1 MRRSLAF
8 GLRPLLEPL
17 TKTKTKKPK
26 TKDQRPKTKSN
37 MHKLLQDLRYATRT
51 LVKKPGFVLVAVV
64 TLALGI
70 GGSTAI
76 FTVVNSALLRGL
88 PYRSSNELYH
98 LWERTPQKEFNRREF
113 SYPDYQDYQQ
123 NSVFTGLAGYTG
135 GGAILSGSGEPES
148 VPAARASANFFS
160 VLGVDPIVGRTFQDG
175 EDKPGGPKVT
185 VLTYGLWQRK
195 FGGDPNAVGKQLT
208 INGESYTVI
217 GVLPQTFQ
225 FALRPA
231 DLWLPYQPT
240 PNQLSRRF
248 MHGTNLIGRLK
259 PGVSANQAQSE
270 LSVIASRIEQQ
281 FKDSHAGT
289 VATLVPLQEEVVGNV
304 RPILFVLLAAV
315 GFVLLIACANV
326 ASLLLTRS
334 LARQKEVAVR
344 SALGASRWRV
354 IRQLLTESLLLSIVG
369 GAAGLL
375 IAYWGTPA
383 LVAVLPQSQLNAMP
397 FLKSVQIDRSILLF
411 SFGLSLLT
419 GLIFGLAPA
428 LHSSSL
434 DLNEVL
440 KEGGRN
446 TSAGVGYRLRSAM
459 VISEIALAVVLLI
472 GAGLMMKSL
481 FRLLQTNV
489 GFKTENLLTMTIV
502 LPATK
507 YTEDS
512 QCIAFN
518 DQLKERVQSLPGVAN
533 TGTVNILPL
542 NGGNTTRFIVEG
554 DPVPPPG
561 QEVEANI
568 RTVNDTYF
576 QTLGVPLLAGRM
588 FDESDKTGGQDVVI
602 IGKSVADKV
611 FPGRDPVGRKIKY
624 TALDSEALLIV
635 GVVGDVKIT
644 GLDQAIKPV
653 LYYPFRQSASI
664 FANLV
669 VRTKGDPTV
678 LANAVRSEVR
688 NIEPGAAILN
698 VNSMDE
704 MISQTP
710 ASFMRR
716 FPALL
721 ISIFAAVALLLASIG
736 IYGVVSYSVSQQTHF
751 IGIRMALGASP
762 ADILKMVM
770 KQGVVLA
777 LLGVGIG
784 VTAAFG
790 LMRLLRDLLF
800 EVKTTDVS
808 TFVFV
813 SAVLFVVALLACF
826 LPARRATKVDPLV
839 ALRYE

>member
-1 MRRSLAF
+1 M
-8 GLRPLLEPL
+8 
-17 TKTKTKKPK
+17 T
-26 TKDQRPKTKSN
+26 
-37 MHKLLQDLRYATRT
+37 KLLQDLRYGVRT
-51 LVKKPGFVLVAVV
+51 LIKKPGFVLVAVV

-76 FTVVNSALLRGL
+76 FTVVNAALLRGL
-88 PYRSSNELYH
+88 PYKSSNQLYH
-98 LWERTPQKEFNRREF
+98 LWERTPQKEFNKREF

-123 NSVFTGLAGYTG
+123 NSVFDGLAAYTGG
-135 GGAILSGSGEPES
+135 GGAILSGNGEPES
-148 VPAARASANFFS
+148 IPAVRASANFFS
-160 VLGVDPIVGRTFQDG
+160 VLGVDPLVGRTFQNG

-185 VLTYGLWQRK
+185 VLTYGFWQRK
-195 FGGDPNAVGKQLT
+195 FGGDPGVVGRALT

-217 GVLPQTFQ
+217 GVLPASFQ
-225 FALRPA
+225 FALRPS

-248 MHGTNLIGRLK
+248 LHGTNLIGRLK
-259 PGVSANQAQSE
+259 SDVSAAQAQSE

-281 FKDSHAGT
+281 YKDSHAGT
-289 VATLVPLQEEVVGNV
+289 QATLLPLQEEVVGSV
-304 RPILFVLLAAV
+304 RPILLVLLAAV

-334 LARQKEVAVR
+334 LARQKEVAIR

-354 IRQLLTESLLLSIVG
+354 IRQLLTESLALSVIG

-383 LVAVLPQSQLNAMP
+383 LVASLPQSQLNAMP
-397 FLKSVQIDRSILLF
+397 FLKSLHIDASILAF

-419 GLIFGLAPA
+419 GLVFGLAPA
-428 LHSSSL
+428 MQSSRL

-446 TSAGVGYRLRSAM
+446 SSAGAGHRLRSAM
-459 VISEIALAVVLLI
+459 VVSEIALAVVLLI

-481 FRLLQTNV
+481 YRLLQTNV
-489 GFKTENLLTMTIV
+489 GFKTDNLLTMTVI

-507 YTEDS
+507 YKEDTQS
-512 QCIAFN
+512 INFN
-518 DQLKERVQSLPGVAN
+518 DQVQERVQALAGVSGA
-533 TGTVNILPL
+533 GTVNILPL
-542 NGGNTTRFIVEG
+542 NGGNTTRFNIEG
-554 DPVPPPG
+554 DPIPPPG

-568 RTVNDTYF
+568 RTVSDTYF
-576 QTLGVPLLAGRM
+576 QTLGIPLLAGRY
-588 FDESDKTGGQDVVI
+588 FDASDKPDGQGVII
-602 IGKSVADKV
+602 IGKSVADRM
-611 FPGRDPVGRKIKY
+611 FAGRNPIGRKIKY
-624 TALDSEALLIV
+624 AGIEAPAELIV

-664 FANLV
+664 FSNLA
-669 VRTKGDPTV
+669 VRTNSDPTA
-678 LANAVRSEVR
+678 LATAVRNEIRSL
-688 NIEPGAAILN
+688 EPEAAILN
-698 VNSMDE
+698 VTTMNT

-716 FPALL
+716 FPALVMGV
-721 ISIFAAVALLLASIG
+721 FAGVALVLASIG

-751 IGIRMALGASP
+751 IGVRMALGAAP

-770 KQGVVLA
+770 KQGLWLA

-784 VTAAFG
+784 VGASLG
-790 LMRLLRDLLF
+790 VMRLLNDLLF
-800 EVKTTDVS
+800 GVKTTDAG
-808 TFVFV
+808 TFAIVTGT
-813 SAVLFVVALLACF
+813 LFVVALLACY